1 MKLEDLKVITGNSNP
16 ALADDI
22 VENLDKDLTEASV
35 DRFSDGE
42 IHVHIQETVRG
53 ASVFVVQSISP
64 PVNKNL
70 MELLLIIDAL
80 KRASAKQIA
89 AVIPYYGYARQDRK
103 QTGRVPISAKLVAN
117 IISTA
122 GADRVLTVDLHAGQI
137 QGFFDIPVDNLRG
150 DPVLANSIKHEISS
164 KKGVVVSPDVGGA
177 KRARKV
183 SQKLNMPLAIVEK
196 KRHSEEENVEV
207 LNLIGDVDSK
217 RCLIVDDIVSTGG
230 TLTEVADILKERGC
244 ARVEAICTHGIFA
257 EDALD
262 SIQASPINTVTVTNT
277 IHNEDARKADFINYI
292 SVGDLFAKTIKRI
305 YEEKSVS
312 TLFPHS

>member
-1 MKLEDLKVITGNSNP
+1 MQDLKIIAGNSNP
-16 ALADDI
+16 ELAQEI
-22 VENLDKDLTEASV
+22 VSNLDKELTEASV
-35 DRFSDGE
+35 DRFPDGE
-42 IHVHIQETVRG
+42 IHVHVQETVRG
-53 ASVFVVQSISP
+53 ASVFVVQSVSP
-64 PVNKNL
+64 PINENL
-70 MELLLIIDAL
+70 VELLLIIDAL

-122 GADRVLTVDLHAGQI
+122 GADRILTVDLHAGQI

-150 DPVLANSIKHEISS
+150 DPVLANSLKDVTPSEE
-164 KKGVVVSPDVGGA
+164 GVVVSPDVGGA

-183 SQKLNMPLAIVEK
+183 SQRLDLPLAIVEK
-196 KRHSEEENVEV
+196 KRGSKGQGVQV
-207 LNLIGDVDSK
+207 LNLIGDVESK

-230 TLTEVADILKERGC
+230 TLTEVAEVLEKRG
-244 ARVEAICTHGIFA
+244 ASNVEAICTHGIFA

-262 SIQASPINTVTVTNT
+262 SIDHSPINSVTVTNT
-277 IHNEDARKADFINYI
+277 ILNEEAKKADFINYI
-292 SVGDLFAKTIKRI
+292 SVGDLFARTIKRI

>member
-1 MKLEDLKVITGNSNP
+1 MN
-16 ALADDI
+16 
-22 VENLDKDLTEASV
+22 
-35 DRFSDGE
+35 RFPDGDV
-42 IHVHIQETVRG
+42 HVHVQETVRG
-53 ASVFVVQSISP
+53 ASVFVIQSISP
-64 PVNKNL
+64 PANDNL

-150 DPVLANSIKHEISS
+150 DPVLANTLKDEISS
-164 KKGVVVSPDVGGA
+164 EDGVVVSPDVGGA

-196 KRHSEEENVEV
+196 KRDVEDGGVEV
-207 LNLIGDVDSK
+207 LNLIGDVEDK
-217 RCLIVDDIVSTGG
+217 RCLMVDDIVSTAG
-230 TLTEVADILKERGC
+230 TLTEVAEILEERG
-244 ARVEAICTHGIFA
+244 ASHVEAICTHGIFA
-257 EDALD
+257 EDALA
-262 SIQASPINTVTVTNT
+262 SIEKSPINSVTVTNT
-277 IHNEDARKADFINYI
+277 IQNEAAREADFIKYI
-292 SVGDLFAKTIKRI
+292 SVGDLFARTIKRI

>member
-1 MKLEDLKVITGNSNP
+1 MEDLKVVAGNSNP
-16 ALADDI
+16 PLAEEI
-22 VENLDKDLTEASV
+22 VSNLGKELTEATV
-35 DRFSDGE
+35 DRFPDGE
-42 IHVHIQETVRG
+42 IYVHIKETVRG
-53 ASVFVVQSISP
+53 ASVFVVQSISR
-64 PVNKNL
+64 PVNDNL

-122 GADRVLTVDLHAGQI
+122 GADRILTVDLHAGQI

-150 DPVLANSIKHEISS
+150 DPFLAKSIKSRISADE
-164 KKGVVVSPDVGGA
+164 GVVVSPDVGGA

-196 KRHSEEENVEV
+196 KRDNEDGGVQV
-207 LNLIGDVDSK
+207 LNLIGDVKGK
-217 RCLIVDDIVSTGG
+217 RCLIVDDIISTGG
-230 TLTEVADILKERGC
+230 TLTEVAEVLKDRGC
-244 ARVEAICTHGIFA
+244 LHVEAVCTHGIFA
-257 EDALD
+257 EDALE
-262 SIQASPINTVTVTNT
+262 SIEASAINSITVTNT
-277 IHNEDARKADFINYI
+277 IDNREAKEAKFVNHI
-292 SVGDLFAKTIKRI
+292 SIGELFATTIKRI
-305 YEEKSVS
+305 YKEKSVS

>member
-1 MKLEDLKVITGNSNP
+1 
-16 ALADDI
+16 
-22 VENLDKDLTEASV
+22 V
-35 DRFSDGE
+35 DRFPDGE
-42 IHVHIQETVRG
+42 VHVHVQETVRG
-53 ASVFVVQSISP
+53 ASVFVIQSISP
-64 PVNKNL
+64 PANDNL

-80 KRASAKQIA
+80 KRASANQIA

-122 GADRVLTVDLHAGQI
+122 GADRILTVDLHAGQI

-150 DPVLANSIKHEISS
+150 DPVLANTLKDEISS
-164 KKGVVVSPDVGGA
+164 EDGVVVSPDVGGA

-196 KRHSEEENVEV
+196 KRDSEDGGVEV
-207 LNLIGDVDSK
+207 LNLIGDVENK
-217 RCLIVDDIVSTGG
+217 RCLMVDDIVSTAG
-230 TLTEVADILKERGC
+230 TLTEVAEILEERG
-244 ARVEAICTHGIFA
+244 ASHVEAICTHGIFA
-257 EDALD
+257 EDALE
-262 SIQASPINTVTVTNT
+262 SIERSPINSVTVTNT
-277 IHNEDARKADFINYI
+277 IHNEAARKADFIKYI
-292 SVGDLFAKTIKRI
+292 SVGDLFARTIKRI

>member
-1 MKLEDLKVITGNSNP
+1 LQDLKIITGNSNP
-16 ALADDI
+16 ELAREI
-22 VENLDKDLTEASV
+22 VSNLDKELTEASV
-35 DRFSDGE
+35 DRVPDGE
-42 IHVHIQETVRG
+42 VHVHVQETVRG
-53 ASVFVVQSISP
+53 ASVFVIQSISP
-64 PVNKNL
+64 PANDNL

-80 KRASAKQIA
+80 KRASANQIA

-122 GADRVLTVDLHAGQI
+122 GADRILTVDLHAGQI

-150 DPVLANSIKHEISS
+150 DPVLANTLKDEISS
-164 KKGVVVSPDVGGA
+164 EDGVVVSPDVGGA

-196 KRHSEEENVEV
+196 KRDSEDGGVEI
-207 LNLIGDVDSK
+207 LNLIGDVENK
-217 RCLIVDDIVSTGG
+217 RCLMVDDIVSTAG
-230 TLTEVADILKERGC
+230 TLTEVAEILEERG
-244 ARVEAICTHGIFA
+244 ASHVEAICTHGIFA
-257 EDALD
+257 EDALE
-262 SIQASPINTVTVTNT
+262 SIEKSPINSVTVTNT
-277 IHNEDARKADFINYI
+277 IHNEAARKADFIKYI
-292 SVGDLFAKTIKRI
+292 SVGDLFARTIKRI

>member
-1 MKLEDLKVITGNSNP
+1 MQDLKIIAGNSNP
-16 ALADDI
+16 ELAEEI
-22 VENLDKDLTEASV
+22 VSNLDKELTEASV
-35 DRFSDGE
+35 DRFPDGE
-42 IHVHIQETVRG
+42 VHVHIQETVRG

-64 PVNKNL
+64 PVNENL
-70 MELLLIIDAL
+70 VELLLMIDAL

-117 IISTA
+117 VISTA
-122 GADRVLTVDLHAGQI
+122 GADRILTVDLHAGQI

-150 DPVLANSIKHEISS
+150 DPVLAKTLNNELSS
-164 KKGVVVSPDVGGA
+164 EEGVVVSPDVGGA

-183 SQKLNMPLAIVEK
+183 SQKLNVPLAIVEK
-196 KRHSEEENVEV
+196 KRNRKDGGVEV
-207 LNLIGDVDSK
+207 LNLIGDVESK
-217 RCLIVDDIVSTGG
+217 RCLVVDDIISTAG
-230 TLTEVADILKERGC
+230 TLTEVAEILDERG
-244 ARVEAICTHGIFA
+244 ARRIEAICTHGIFA
-257 EDALD
+257 ENALD
-262 SIQASPINTVTVTNT
+262 SIEESPISSVTVTNT
-277 IHNEDARKADFINYI
+277 IQNPEARKANFINYI

>member
-1 MKLEDLKVITGNSNP
+1 MEDLKVVAGNSNP
-16 ALADDI
+16 TLAEEI
-22 VENLDKDLTEASV
+22 VSNLGKELTEATV
-35 DRFSDGE
+35 DRFPDGE
-42 IHVHIQETVRG
+42 IYVHIKETVRG

-64 PVNKNL
+64 PVNENL
-70 MELLLIIDAL
+70 LELLLIIDAL

-122 GADRVLTVDLHAGQI
+122 GADRILTVDLHAGQI

-150 DPVLANSIKHEISS
+150 DPFLAKSIKSRISS
-164 KKGVVVSPDVGGA
+164 DEGVVVSPDVGGA

-196 KRHSEEENVEV
+196 KRDKEDGGVQV
-207 LNLIGDVDSK
+207 LNLIGDVDGK

-230 TLTEVADILKERGC
+230 TLTEVAEVLKDRGC
-244 ARVEAICTHGIFA
+244 RQVEAVCTHGIFA
-257 EDALD
+257 EDALK
-262 SIQASPINTVTVTNT
+262 SIEASPINSITVTNT
-277 IHNEDARKADFINYI
+277 IDNRKAKEAQFVNHI
-292 SVGDLFAKTIKRI
+292 SIGELFASTIKRI
-305 YEEKSVS
+305 YKEKSVS

>member
-1 MKLEDLKVITGNSNP
+1 MQDLKIITGNSNP
-16 ALADDI
+16 ELAREI
-22 VENLDKDLTEASV
+22 VSNLGKELTEASV
-35 DRFSDGE
+35 NRFPDGE
-42 IHVHIQETVRG
+42 IHVHVQETVRG
-53 ASVFVVQSISP
+53 ASVFVIQSIAP
-64 PVNKNL
+64 PANDNL

-122 GADRVLTVDLHAGQI
+122 GADRILTVDLHAGQI

-150 DPVLANSIKHEISS
+150 DPILANTLKDEMSS
-164 KKGVVVSPDVGGA
+164 EDGVVVSPDVGGA

-196 KRHSEEENVEV
+196 KRDSEDGGVEV
-207 LNLIGDVDSK
+207 LNLIGNVESK
-217 RCLIVDDIVSTGG
+217 RCLMVDDIVSTAG
-230 TLTEVADILKERGC
+230 TLTEVADILKERG
-244 ARVEAICTHGIFA
+244 ASHVEAICTHGIFA
-257 EDALD
+257 RDALE
-262 SIQASPINTVTVTNT
+262 SIERSPINSVTVTNT
-277 IHNEDARKADFINYI
+277 IKNEEARKASFINYI
-292 SVGDLFAKTIKRI
+292 SVGDLFARTIKRI

>member
-1 MKLEDLKVITGNSNP
+1 LEDLKIITGNSNP
-16 ALADDI
+16 ALAADI
-22 VENLDKDLTEASV
+22 VDNLDKELTEASV

-42 IHVHIQETVRG
+42 IHVHVQETVRG

-64 PVNKNL
+64 PVNENL

-164 KKGVVVSPDVGGA
+164 EKGVVVSPDVGGA

-207 LNLIGDVDSK
+207 LNLIGDVDCK

-230 TLTEVADILKERGC
+230 TLTEVADILNERGC
-244 ARVEAICTHGIFA
+244 DRVEAICTHGIFA

-262 SIQASPINTVTVTNT
+262 CIEASPINTVTVTNT
-277 IHNEDARKADFINYI
+277 IYNEKARQAEFINYI

>member
-1 MKLEDLKVITGNSNP
+1 LQDLKIITGNSNP
-16 ALADDI
+16 ELAREI
-22 VENLDKDLTEASV
+22 VSNLDKELTEASV
-35 DRFSDGE
+35 DRFPDGE
-42 IHVHIQETVRG
+42 VHVHVQETVRG
-53 ASVFVVQSISP
+53 ASVFVIQSISP
-64 PVNKNL
+64 PANDNL

-80 KRASAKQIA
+80 KRASANQIA

-122 GADRVLTVDLHAGQI
+122 GADRILTVDLHAGQI

-150 DPVLANSIKHEISS
+150 DPVLANTLKDEISS
-164 KKGVVVSPDVGGA
+164 EDGVVVSPDVGGA

-196 KRHSEEENVEV
+196 KRDSEDGGVEV
-207 LNLIGDVDSK
+207 LNLIGDVENK
-217 RCLIVDDIVSTGG
+217 RCLMVDDIVSTAG
-230 TLTEVADILKERGC
+230 TLTEVAEILEERG
-244 ARVEAICTHGIFA
+244 ASHVEAICTHGIFA
-257 EDALD
+257 EDALE
-262 SIQASPINTVTVTNT
+262 SIEKSPINSVTVTNT
-277 IHNEDARKADFINYI
+277 IHNEAARKADFIKYI
-292 SVGDLFAKTIKRI
+292 SVGDLFARTIKRI

>member
-1 MKLEDLKVITGNSNP
+1 MQDLKIITGNSNP
-16 ALADDI
+16 ELAQEI
-22 VENLDKDLTEASV
+22 VSNLDKELTEATV
-35 DRFSDGE
+35 DRFPDGE
-42 IHVHIQETVRG
+42 VHVHVKETVRG
-53 ASVFVVQSISP
+53 ASVFVIQSISP
-64 PVNKNL
+64 PANDNL

-103 QTGRVPISAKLVAN
+103 QTGRVPVSAKLVAN

-150 DPVLANSIKHEISS
+150 DPVLANTLKDEISS
-164 KKGVVVSPDVGGA
+164 EEGVVVSPDVGGA

-196 KRHSEEENVEV
+196 KRDSEDGGVEV
-207 LNLIGDVDSK
+207 LNLIGNVEGK
-217 RCLIVDDIVSTGG
+217 RCLMVDDIVSTAG
-230 TLTEVADILKERGC
+230 TLTEVAEILEQRG
-244 ARVEAICTHGIFA
+244 ASHIEAICTHGIFA
-257 EDALD
+257 QDALK
-262 SIQASPINTVTVTNT
+262 SIDDSPINSVTVTNT
-277 IHNEDARKADFINYI
+277 IKNEEALKADFINYI
-292 SVGDLFAKTIKRI
+292 SVGDLFARTIKRI

>member
-1 MKLEDLKVITGNSNP
+1 LQDLKIITGNSNP
-16 ALADDI
+16 ELAREI
-22 VENLDKDLTEASV
+22 VSNLDKELTEASV
-35 DRFSDGE
+35 DRFPDGE
-42 IHVHIQETVRG
+42 VHVHVQETVRG
-53 ASVFVVQSISP
+53 ASVFVIQSISP
-64 PVNKNL
+64 PANDNL

-80 KRASAKQIA
+80 KRASANQIA

-122 GADRVLTVDLHAGQI
+122 GADRILTVDLHAGQI

-150 DPVLANSIKHEISS
+150 DPVLANTLKDEISS
-164 KKGVVVSPDVGGA
+164 EDGVVVSPDVGGA

-196 KRHSEEENVEV
+196 KRDSEDGGVEV
-207 LNLIGDVDSK
+207 LNLIGDVENK
-217 RCLIVDDIVSTGG
+217 RCLMVDDIVSTAG
-230 TLTEVADILKERGC
+230 TLTEVAEILEERG
-244 ARVEAICTHGIFA
+244 ASHVEAICTHGIFA
-257 EDALD
+257 EDALE
-262 SIQASPINTVTVTNT
+262 SIERSPINSVTVTNT
-277 IHNEDARKADFINYI
+277 IHNEAARKADFIKYI
-292 SVGDLFAKTIKRI
+292 SVGDLFARTIKRI

>member
-1 MKLEDLKVITGNSNP
+1 MQDLKIITGNSNP
-16 ALADDI
+16 ELAREI
-22 VENLDKDLTEASV
+22 VSNLDKELTEASV
-35 DRFSDGE
+35 DRFPDGE
-42 IHVHIQETVRG
+42 VHVHVQETVRG
-53 ASVFVVQSISP
+53 ASVFVIQSISP
-64 PVNKNL
+64 PANDNL

-80 KRASAKQIA
+80 KRASANQIA

-122 GADRVLTVDLHAGQI
+122 GADRILTVDLHAGQI

-150 DPVLANSIKHEISS
+150 DPVLANTLKDEISS
-164 KKGVVVSPDVGGA
+164 EDGVVVSPDVGGA

-196 KRHSEEENVEV
+196 KRDSEDGGVEI
-207 LNLIGDVDSK
+207 LNLIGDVENK
-217 RCLIVDDIVSTGG
+217 RCLMVDDIVSTAG
-230 TLTEVADILKERGC
+230 TLTEVAEILEERG
-244 ARVEAICTHGIFA
+244 ASHVEAICTHGIFA
-257 EDALD
+257 EDALE
-262 SIQASPINTVTVTNT
+262 SIEKSPINSVTVTNT
-277 IHNEDARKADFINYI
+277 IHNEAARKADFIKYI
-292 SVGDLFAKTIKRI
+292 SVGDLFARTIKRI

>member
-1 MKLEDLKVITGNSNP
+1 MKLHDLKIIAGNSNP
-16 ALADDI
+16 ELAQEI
-22 VENLDKDLTEASV
+22 VSNLDKHLTEASV
-35 DRFSDGE
+35 NRFPDGE

-64 PVNKNL
+64 PVNENL
-70 MELLLIIDAL
+70 VELLLIIDAL

-122 GADRVLTVDLHAGQI
+122 GADRILTVDLHAGQI

-150 DPVLANSIKHEISS
+150 DPVLANNLTDEISS
-164 KKGVVVSPDVGGA
+164 EGGVVVSPDVGGA

-183 SQKLNMPLAIVEK
+183 SQKLNLPLAIVEK
-196 KRHSEEENVEV
+196 KRDIQDGGVKV
-207 LNLIGDVDSK
+207 LNLIGEVESK
-217 RCLIVDDIVSTGG
+217 RCLIVDDIISTAG
-230 TLTEVADILKERGC
+230 TLTEVAEILAERG
-244 ARVEAICTHGIFA
+244 ASHIEAICTHGIFA
-257 EDALD
+257 EDALE
-262 SIQASPINTVTVTNT
+262 SIEKSPINSVTVTNT
-277 IHNEDARKADFINYI
+277 IKNSAAERADFINHI
-292 SVGDLFAKTIKRI
+292 SVGGLFARTIKRI

>member
-1 MKLEDLKVITGNSNP
+1 LQDLKIITGNSNP
-16 ALADDI
+16 ELAREI
-22 VENLDKDLTEASV
+22 VSNLGKELTEASV
-35 DRFSDGE
+35 NRFPDGE
-42 IHVHIQETVRG
+42 VHVHVQETVRG
-53 ASVFVVQSISP
+53 ASVFVIQSISP
-64 PVNKNL
+64 PANDNL

-150 DPVLANSIKHEISS
+150 DPVLANTLKDEISS
-164 KKGVVVSPDVGGA
+164 EDGVVVSPDVGGA

-196 KRHSEEENVEV
+196 KRDVEDGGVEV
-207 LNLIGDVDSK
+207 LNLIGDVEDK
-217 RCLIVDDIVSTGG
+217 RCLMVDDIVSTAG
-230 TLTEVADILKERGC
+230 TLTEVAEILEERG
-244 ARVEAICTHGIFA
+244 ASHVEAICTHGIFA
-257 EDALD
+257 EDALA
-262 SIQASPINTVTVTNT
+262 SIEKSPINSVTVTNT
-277 IHNEDARKADFINYI
+277 IQNEAAREADFIKYI
-292 SVGDLFAKTIKRI
+292 SVGDLFARTIKRI

>member
-1 MKLEDLKVITGNSNP
+1 MEDLKVVAGNSNP
-16 ALADDI
+16 TLVEEI
-22 VENLDKDLTEASV
+22 VSNLGKELTEATV
-35 DRFSDGE
+35 DRFPDGE
-42 IHVHIQETVRG
+42 IYVHIKETVRG

-64 PVNKNL
+64 PVNENL
-70 MELLLIIDAL
+70 LELLLIIDAL

-122 GADRVLTVDLHAGQI
+122 GADRILTVDLHAGQI

-150 DPVLANSIKHEISS
+150 DPFLAKSIKSRISS
-164 KKGVVVSPDVGGA
+164 DEGVVVSPDVGGA

-196 KRHSEEENVEV
+196 KRDKEDGGVQV
-207 LNLIGDVDSK
+207 LNLIGDVDGK

-230 TLTEVADILKERGC
+230 TLTEVAEVLKDRGC
-244 ARVEAICTHGIFA
+244 RQVEAVCTHGIFA
-257 EDALD
+257 EDALK
-262 SIQASPINTVTVTNT
+262 SIEASPINSITVTNT
-277 IHNEDARKADFINYI
+277 IDNRKAKEAQFVNHI
-292 SVGDLFAKTIKRI
+292 SIGELFASTIKRI
-305 YEEKSVS
+305 YKEKSVS

>member
-1 MKLEDLKVITGNSNP
+1 LQDLKIITGNSNP
-16 ALADDI
+16 ELAREI
-22 VENLDKDLTEASV
+22 VSNLDKELTEASV
-35 DRFSDGE
+35 DRFPDGE
-42 IHVHIQETVRG
+42 VHVHVQETVRG
-53 ASVFVVQSISP
+53 ASVFVIQSISP
-64 PVNKNL
+64 PANDNL

-80 KRASAKQIA
+80 KRASANQIA

-122 GADRVLTVDLHAGQI
+122 GADRILTVDLHAGQI

-150 DPVLANSIKHEISS
+150 DPVLANTLKDEISS
-164 KKGVVVSPDVGGA
+164 EDGVVVSPDVGGA

-196 KRHSEEENVEV
+196 KRDSEDGGVEI
-207 LNLIGDVDSK
+207 LNLIGDVENK
-217 RCLIVDDIVSTGG
+217 RCLMVDDIVSTAG
-230 TLTEVADILKERGC
+230 TLTEVAEILEERG
-244 ARVEAICTHGIFA
+244 ASHVEAICTHGIFA
-257 EDALD
+257 EDALE
-262 SIQASPINTVTVTNT
+262 SIEKSPINSVTVTNT
-277 IHNEDARKADFINYI
+277 IHNEAARKADFIKYI
-292 SVGDLFAKTIKRI
+292 SVGDLFARTIKRI